1 MNVFITTL
9 GCKANQ
15 YDSFAIEE
23 MLTMGDFQVVPD
35 LEGADAC
42 IINTCT
48 VTGKADAQARQ
59 LIRRV
64 KRENSDAMVI
74 VTGCYAQVSPDEVA
88 EIEGVDYVLGNG
100 EKERVVEHLLMGRP
114 SADSAAPRV
123 SVGKD
128 SSAIG
133 LRASGSPGRT
143 RAYLKVQ
150 DGCDNSCS
158 YCIIP
163 AARGE
168 ARSMPRETLLAEIDV
183 LVEKGY
189 REIVLTGI
197 HLGSYGEEFS
207 PPVSITGLLSSI
219 EERKYPCRFRVS
231 SLDSD
236 EITDELIE
244 LMATSGTICRH
255 LHLPVQSGD
264 DTILRRMNRGGGA
277 GTARERVERIASAI
291 PDVAIGVDIIVGF
304 PGEGEDEFMN
314 TMRLLDE
321 LPVAYM
327 HIFPFSK
334 REGTP
339 AALFAGQVDAQV
351 IKERCRRLRELD
363 GEKRAAFYEGYLGRE
378 LSVLV
383 EGARNRTTGL
393 MQGRSD
399 NYIPV
404 LLDDYDGPV
413 NRLVSV
419 RLDRVTENG
428 VVGTVGT

>member
-48 VTGKADAQARQ
+48 VTGKTDAQARQ

-64 KRENSDAMVI
+64 KRENSDALVI
-74 VTGCYAQVSPDEVA
+74 VTGCYAQVSPNEVA
-88 EIEGVDYVLGNG
+88 EIKGVDYVLGNG
-100 EKERVVEHLLMGRP
+100 EKERVVEHLLMGRESGAPP
-114 SADSAAPRV
+114 SPKIR
-123 SVGKD
+123 VGK
-128 SSAIG
+128 SGSIG

-163 AARGE
+163 TARGE
-168 ARSMPRETLLAEIDV
+168 AKSMPRDTLLSEIDV

-197 HLGSYGEEFS
+197 HLGSYGEEFL
-207 PPVSITGLLSSI
+207 PPVSITGLLRSI
-219 EERKYPCRFRVS
+219 KERRYPCRFRVS

-244 LMATSGTICRH
+244 LMATSETICRH
-255 LHLPVQSGD
+255 LHLPIQSGD

-277 GTARERVERIASAI
+277 DTARERVERIASSI
-291 PDVAIGVDIIVGF
+291 PGVAIGIDIIVGF

-339 AALFAGQVDAQV
+339 AALFTGQVDAQV

-363 GEKRAAFYEGYLGRE
+363 GEKRAAFYGGHLGRE

-393 MQGRSD
+393 FQGRSD

-404 LLDDYDGPV
+404 LLDDYNGPE

-428 VVGTVGT
+428 VVGTVGA

>member
-23 MLTMGDFQVVPD
+23 MLAMGDFQVVPST
-35 LEGADAC
+35 EGAQAC

-48 VTGKADAQARQ
+48 VTGRTDAQARQ
-59 LIRRV
+59 LIRRL
-64 KRENSDAMVI
+64 KRENSDALVI

-88 EIEGVDYVLGNG
+88 RIEGVDYVLGNG
-100 EKERVVEHLLMGRP
+100 EKERIVEHLLMGR
-114 SADSAAPRV
+114 SAAPGV
-123 SVGKD
+123 SVGKGGG
-128 SSAIG
+128 AIG

-150 DGCDNSCS
+150 DGCDNTCT

-168 ARSMPRETLLAEIDV
+168 ARSMPREALLAEIDM

-197 HLGSYGEEFS
+197 HLGSYGEEFL
-207 PPVSITGLLSSI
+207 PPESITGLLRSI
-219 EERKYPCRFRVS
+219 EEREYPCRFRVS

-264 DTILRRMNRGGGA
+264 DTIIRRMGRGGGA
-277 GTARERVERIASAI
+277 DAVRERVERIASSI
-291 PDVAIGVDIIVGF
+291 PDVAIGVDLIVGF
-304 PGEGEDEFMN
+304 PGEEEVEFMN
-314 TMRLLDE
+314 TVRLLEE

-339 AALFAGQVDAQV
+339 AA
-351 IKERCRRLRELD
+351 
-363 GEKRAAFYEGYLGRE
+363 
-378 LSVLV
+378 
-383 EGARNRTTGL
+383 
-393 MQGRSD
+393 
-399 NYIPV
+399 
-404 LLDDYDGPV
+404 
-413 NRLVSV
+413 
-419 RLDRVTENG
+419 
-428 VVGTVGT
+428 